1 MQQSIAESNELICRK
16 ADQRCTIEPLLDRLP
31 DVFTVEQLKQER
43 ERSGQST
50 DVRMLLSRYSRIGKI
65 EKLSRGV
72 YRKRTAQPRATLKAQ
87 PGEAQEALQA
97 QPSEAPSESK

>member
-1 MQQSIAESNELICRK
+1 
-16 ADQRCTIEPLLDRLP
+16 
-31 DVFTVEQLKQER
+31 
-43 ERSGQST
+43 
-50 DVRMLLSRYSRIGKI
+50 MLLSRYSRIGKI

-87 PGEAQEALQA
+87 PSEAQEALQG